1 MVKTCC
7 LYDCKT
13 NYRTERKDNEVV
25 SVDRFPNKKNMEER
39 QRWIDVVKKI
49 NANLEIGDET
59 VICSRHW
66 PKNCSMIRYNGKERP
81 SEPPSVFENIPKS
94 IIPPPP
100 PPPRSTQRTSCH
112 ERNRMED
119 ELDSFYQLD
128 TFNFQSL
135 KEQLISNTRNFMV
148 MFKTIVYE
156 NALYLQSESFFD
168 GIPYF
173 VLKICSELKY
183 EAFHLGVKVYIPS
196 LNRNRVS
203 KLGTWSCLEEALRYL
218 SLRDIDYKTE
228 MLQE

>member
-1 MVKTCC
+1 
-7 LYDCKT
+7 
-13 NYRTERKDNEVV
+13 
-25 SVDRFPNKKNMEER
+25 
-39 QRWIDVVKKI
+39 
-49 NANLEIGDET
+49 
-59 VICSRHW
+59 
-66 PKNCSMIRYNGKERP
+66 
-81 SEPPSVFENIPKS
+81 
-94 IIPPPP
+94 
-100 PPPRSTQRTSCH
+100 
-112 ERNRMED
+112 MED

-183 EAFHLGVKVYIPS
+183 EAFHLGVYISS

-218 SLRDIDYKTE
+218 SLRDIDHKTE

>member
-1 MVKTCC
+1 M
-7 LYDCKT
+7 
-13 NYRTERKDNEVV
+13 NE
-25 SVDRFPNKKNMEER
+25 
-39 QRWIDVVKKI
+39 
-49 NANLEIGDET
+49 
-59 VICSRHW
+59 
-66 PKNCSMIRYNGKERP
+66 
-81 SEPPSVFENIPKS
+81 KS

-119 ELDSFYQLD
+119 ELVSFYQLD

-135 KEQLISNTRNFMV
+135 KEELISNTRNFMV

-156 NALYLQSESFFD
+156 NALYLQSESFD

-173 VLKICSELKY
+173 ALKICSELKY

-203 KLGTWSCLEEALRYL
+203 KLDTWSCLEEVLRYL
-218 SLRDIDYKTE
+218 SLRDIDHKTE
-228 MLQE
+228 ML